1 MKLFP
6 TNGTKTDEQDIAPET
21 LRSADM
27 ADDYPA
33 AKNPIASDQ
42 PTTNEL
48 SPADSE
54 KAPSENAFLAGIA
67 ALRDVHHASRRTEE
81 ARQRL
86 AELQAEIEE
95 DTDELNH
102 RLSIEQNFE
111 QIIAR
116 NTAELEQA
124 TTDEKDAHARGDLAS
139 STRADLT
146 KQLETMKA
154 KHEEKLGPYRGLMET
169 TKARADDASRALG
182 EARRDAK
189 SAESQEAE
197 AIRNRDAAIASANR
211 AVDTARDR
219 LQRAQDELTRAKQ
232 SQNTTQS
239 TTDRLLHQ
247 VITEQAALDLAKQKV
262 PSVTTESDQRVEA
275 AQTYLASRKQ
285 ILAEVEHQASE
296 AKAEATARKEEY
308 DELYKQA
315 MADEEVLKK
324 QIAICDTDL
333 EQANDNAAEA
343 RERADV
349 AQAALDEANDIHS
362 TPEVT
367 TELHDRIAKSQ
378 EQAAAMSAEADSLAQ
393 KEHILRTE
401 TRGSRA
407 LIIGAA
413 IMLVILVVV
422 VVWLIFFRK

>member
-197 AIRNRDAAIASANR
+197 AVRNRDAAIASANR

-324 QIAICDTDL
+324 QIAVCDTDL

-378 EQAAAMSAEADSLAQ
+378 EQAATMSAEADSLAQ

-413 IMLVILVVV
+413 IVLVILVVV

>member
-324 QIAICDTDL
+324 QIAVCDTDL

-367 TELHDRIAKSQ
+367 IELHDRIAKSQ
-378 EQAAAMSAEADSLAQ
+378 EQAATMSAEADSLAQ

-413 IMLVILVVV
+413 IVLVILIVI
-422 VVWLIFFRK
+422 VVWLVFFRK

>member
-413 IMLVILVVV
+413 IVLVILVIV

>member
-6 TNGTKTDEQDIAPET
+6 TNGTKTDEQDIAPEA

-42 PTTNEL
+42 PTTSEL

-146 KQLETMKA
+146 KQLEAMKA

-324 QIAICDTDL
+324 QIAVCDTDL

-378 EQAAAMSAEADSLAQ
+378 EQAATMSAEADSLAQ

-413 IMLVILVVV
+413 IVLVILVVV

>member
-54 KAPSENAFLAGIA
+54 KTPSENAFLAGIA

-197 AIRNRDAAIASANR
+197 AVRNRDAAIASANR

-219 LQRAQDELTRAKQ
+219 LQRAHDELTRAKQ
-232 SQNTTQS
+232 SQNTTPS

-324 QIAICDTDL
+324 QIAVCDTDL

-378 EQAAAMSAEADSLAQ
+378 EQAATMSAEADSLAQ

-413 IMLVILVVV
+413 IVLVILVVV

>member
-1 MKLFP
+1 MKLFFA
-6 TNGTKTDEQDIAPET
+6 NETKTDEQDSAPET
-21 LRSADM
+21 LHSTDM
-27 ADDYPA
+27 PDSYPA
-33 AKNPIASDQ
+33 AYGSTPTDE
-42 PTTNEL
+42 PTTREL
-48 SPADSE
+48 SAESDE
-54 KAPSENAFLAGIA
+54 KPLSENAFLAGIT
-67 ALRDVHHASRRTEE
+67 ALREVHHASRRTEE

-116 NTAELEQA
+116 NTADLEQA
-124 TTDEKDAHARGDLAS
+124 SADEKDAHARGDLAS
-139 STRADLT
+139 ATRSDLI
-146 KQLETMKA
+146 KQLEAMKA

-189 SAESQEAE
+189 SAESQEAD
-197 AIRNRDAAIASANR
+197 AVRNRDAAIASANR

-232 SQNTTQS
+232 SQNTTPS
-239 TTDRLLHQ
+239 TSDRLLHQ

-262 PSVTTESDQRVEA
+262 PTVTAEADQRVET

-296 AKAEATARKEEY
+296 AKAEAGARKEEY
-308 DELYKQA
+308 DGLYKQA
-315 MADEEVLKK
+315 MADEEALKK
-324 QIAICDTDL
+324 QIAICDSDL

-367 TELHDRIAKSQ
+367 TELHERIANSQ
-378 EQAAAMSAEADSLAQ
+378 EQAATMNAEADSLAQ

-407 LIIGAA
+407 LIISIA
-413 IMLVILVVV
+413 IVLVIIIVVV
-422 VVWLIFFRK
+422 IWLLFFSK

>member
-413 IMLVILVVV
+413 IVLVILVVV

>member
-197 AIRNRDAAIASANR
+197 AVRNRDAAIASANR

-219 LQRAQDELTRAKQ
+219 LQHAQDELTRAKQ

-324 QIAICDTDL
+324 QIAVCDTDL

-378 EQAAAMSAEADSLAQ
+378 EQAATMSAEADSLAQ

-413 IMLVILVVV
+413 IVLVILVVV